1 MCVGGHTD
9 AVEHALVGREDVGF
23 VVGFSGVGH
32 CGEFEGC
39 VVFTDDAAN
48 VVLVAKFPVA
58 KIGPGKLILGGL
70 VAEFHVVD
78 ARLDAGVVDGLD
90 EIVLELVGVDQA
102 TVTDGAVEHLYFR
115 AECHPRRVFFRFTH
129 DILLAK

>member
-1 MCVGGHTD
+1 MS
-9 AVEHALVGREDVGF
+9 L
-23 VVGFSGVGH
+23 GVCH
-32 CGEFEGC
+32 FHHD
-39 VVFTDDAAN
+39 TSN

-70 VAEFHVVD
+70 VAEFHIVD

-90 EIVLELVGVDQA
+90 EIVLKLVGVDQA

-115 AECHPRRVFFRFTH
+115 AELSPGVLSVPH